1 MLAMPQFLNDFGV
14 YNPKTNSF
22 DLPSTWQSAG
32 SGPPIAGLA
41 VGAVI
46 AGMVGNHLGRLKTFR
61 LSSVISI
68 VGILIQCTSVGSYW
82 QIMIGRIINSLAL
95 GILANTVPAYLA
107 EVSPLSI
114 RGTLVNCYQ
123 FSISI
128 GAILVN
134 TANWGMYQRTD
145 QWAYRLVLI
154 LQLTVPVMFVIGSF
168 FVPESPRWLIGK
180 DRRADAGNSLRT
192 LRTDTSP
199 EVVDQEIQLIMAAEE
214 ENKSQFD
221 RSWVE
226 CFRYVFLS

>member
-1 MLAMPQFLNDFGV
+1 MPQFLNDFGV

-46 AGMVGNHLGRLKTFR
+46 AGMVGNHLGRLKAFR

-68 VGILIQCTSVGSYW
+68 AGILIQCTSVGSYW

-154 LQLTVPVMFVIGSF
+154 LQLTVPIIFVIGSF

-180 DRRADAGNSLRT
+180 NRRADAGNSLRT